1 MADDAKIWR
10 ESGFVENDPWVI
22 ETDEAKAGEGQ
33 KALLPL
39 DALIARADESNDI
52 GLGVVLHPAD
62 DVARLE
68 PYLYRL
74 EIVAVSF
81 PAFNDGRA
89 FSQATLLRQRFAY
102 SNELRAVGDVL
113 IDQVPLMLR
122 VGIDSFLVTN
132 ATAIRR
138 LSEGRLPGISEHYQP
153 AAKAAAGGQGYSWR
167 RRALT
172 ADQA

>member
-1 MADDAKIWR
+1 MTTTTKIWR

-22 ETDEAKAGEGQ
+22 ESDEVKAGEGQ
-33 KALLPL
+33 KVLLPL
-39 DALIARADESNDI
+39 DALIARAEESNDV
-52 GLGVVLHPAD
+52 GLGVVLFPAD
-62 DVARLE
+62 DVTKLE
-68 PYLYRL
+68 PYLSRL
-74 EIVAVSF
+74 DVVAVSF

-89 FSQATLLRQRFAY
+89 FSQSSLLRDRLGY
-102 SNELRAVGDVL
+102 GGEVRAVGDVL

-122 VGIDSFLVTN
+122 TGIDTFAVTN

-153 AAKAAAGGQGYSWR
+153 AVKAAVAGQGYSWR

-172 ADQA
+172 AEQA